1 MAGIFSRRRH
11 EGDRLGQ
18 CENEGNAMLARFIN
32 DESGAMIVEYGLLVA
47 IIAGSIIGGSMMVGS
62 SIDENMTDVATA
74 IDEPPV

>member
-1 MAGIFSRRRH
+1 
-11 EGDRLGQ
+11 
-18 CENEGNAMLARFIN
+18 MLARFIN